1 MEQKH
6 YVVQPSSSRW
16 RKRVTPQAQRQE
28 SLFNLELAEALT
40 EGGGGGVKTLCVC
53 VCAQV

>member
-53 VCAQV
+53 VRKCD